1 MALVHGRSAGG
12 RERWDSCA
20 NSARGNSPAA
30 TARPPDMET
39 KDLDRLVSQIKAELP
54 SEWSQ
59 WPGGWPGQIERALL
73 DSVLSLR
80 ARYGGPETGVRGAL
94 NRWAD
99 HRGQDTLDDLAAVT
113 TMGPGEALAD
123 ILDNR
128 QKLSGG
134 ALKAAGAIEAGRRL
148 QEHGLRHA
156 ADVTASPELKK
167 AWTEVKGLGEVSWVY
182 FTMLLGTPDVKAD
195 VMIRRFVSRA
205 IGEDATAARAR
216 TLVRGAARSVD
227 VSPTALDHAIW
238 DHERAAR

>member
-1 MALVHGRSAGG
+1 MTT
-12 RERWDSCA
+12 
-20 NSARGNSPAA
+20 N
-30 TARPPDMET
+30 
-39 KDLDRLVSQIKAELP
+39 DLDRLVKRVRTDLP
-54 SEWSQ
+54 SEWTV
-59 WPGGWPGQIERALL
+59 WPGGWPGQVERALL

-99 HRGQDTLDDLAAVT
+99 RRGQDTLDDLAAITKVES
-113 TMGPGEALAD
+113 GEALAE

-134 ALKAAGAIEAGRRL
+134 ALKAAGAIEAARRL
-148 QEHGLRHA
+148 QEQGVRHA
-156 ADVTASPELKK
+156 ADVTATPEFKK
-167 AWTEVKGLGEVSWVY
+167 AWTGVKGLGEVSWVY
-182 FTMLLGTPDVKAD
+182 FTMLVGTPDVKAD

-205 IGEDATAARAR
+205 IGEDATASRAR
-216 TLVRGAARSVD
+216 TLVHGAARSLD